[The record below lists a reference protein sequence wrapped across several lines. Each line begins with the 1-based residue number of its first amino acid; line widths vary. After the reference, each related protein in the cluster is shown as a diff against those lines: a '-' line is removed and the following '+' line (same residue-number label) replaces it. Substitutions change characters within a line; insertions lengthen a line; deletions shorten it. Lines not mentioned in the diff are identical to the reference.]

1 MKAILGLE
9 VDGETLGVEL
19 GFEAL
24 SSVVYSIPD
33 TEENAPI
40 FAALARHPNP
50 SIRSNLTGKENLDEE
65 TVLLLAQ
72 DKDPNVRS
80 SIPYSETFKRI
91 ATLEMLKDMLE
102 LEGDA
107 ASNIIS
113 YAGSFQKVSADEI
126 EQAVKD
132 ADIQDPQILMSAAQC
147 WDFSIEFIE
156 ELTQHPDVSVA
167 NAAKQTVKNR

>member
-1 MKAILGLE
+1 MKVILGIE
-9 VDGETLGVEL
+9 ADGETLGVEL

-24 SSVVYSIPD
+24 QNVVYSIPD

-50 SIRSNLTGKENLDEE
+50 SIRSNIGDKQNLDDE
-65 TVLLLAQ
+65 TVLLLAL
-72 DKDPNVRS
+72 DKDPNVNR

-91 ATLEMLKDMLE
+91 ATLELLKDMLA

-107 ASNIIS
+107 AANIIS
-113 YAGSFQKVSADEI
+113 YAGNFQKVSIDEI

-132 ADIQDPQILMSAAQC
+132 ADIQDPQILMTAAQSYEL
-147 WDFSIEFIE
+147 SIEYIE

-167 NAAKQTVKNR
+167 NAAKETLKNR